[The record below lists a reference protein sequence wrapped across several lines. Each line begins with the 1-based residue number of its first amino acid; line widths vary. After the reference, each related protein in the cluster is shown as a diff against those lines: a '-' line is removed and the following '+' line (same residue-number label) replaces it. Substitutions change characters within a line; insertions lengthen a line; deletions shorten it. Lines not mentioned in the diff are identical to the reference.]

1 MERLSSRQQVIL
13 DYIQKYVQDHS
24 YPPSVRDIQVGCLLS
39 STSVVDYNL
48 RILQREGYLRRSP
61 DLSRGLELIGE
72 ASKAPDTP
80 FVDVPVIGYIS
91 AGSPLP
97 IPDDAEAFDSVQV
110 LKKQVRGDH
119 ARLYALQVR
128 GLSMI
133 DDLIDDGDIVV
144 LAPVEFVQDGVMV
157 AARLELEQE
166 TTLKRLYQ
174 EGDKIRLQ
182 PSNQGM
188 KPIITPADN
197 VSIHGTV
204 VHIMR
209 NPN

>member
-1 MERLSSRQQVIL
+1 MERLSSRQQLIL
-13 DYIQKYVQDHS
+13 EYIQKYVGDHS

-61 DLSRGLELIGE
+61 DLSRGLELIGGVS
-72 ASKAPDTP
+72 ASPP
-80 FVDVPVIGYIS
+80 LPYVDIPVIGYIS
-91 AGSPLP
+91 AGLPLP

-110 LKKQVRGDH
+110 LKKQIRGDH
-119 ARLYALQVR
+119 TRLFALQVR

-174 EGDKIRLQ
+174 EGDNIRLQ
-182 PSNQGM
+182 PSNRGM
-188 KPIITPADN
+188 QPIITPADN
-197 VSIHGTV
+197 VSIHGAV